1 MQVGLI
7 LAAGSGSRMG
17 KPKATVE
24 IDGKRL
30 IDRAVSNFNEA
41 GINTVYVVL
50 GAWQGNVP
58 NAKVVFNPD
67 WESGMGSSLK
77 VGLEAISQN
86 PENTAV
92 VISLVDLPGMT
103 PTAIRMVTES
113 SNDIVMGE
121 FQGKPGHP
129 VKFTRKHWQ
138 AVIDTA
144 EGDLGA
150 RNFLKGRD
158 DVVYIELGTVASGTD
173 LDTPE
178 DLENLNQR
186 K

>member
-1 MQVGLI
+1 
-7 LAAGSGSRMG
+7 
-17 KPKATVE
+17 
-24 IDGKRL
+24 
-30 IDRAVSNFNEA
+30 
-41 GINTVYVVL
+41 
-50 GAWQGNVP
+50 
-58 NAKVVFNPD
+58 
-67 WESGMGSSLK
+67 
-77 VGLEAISQN
+77 
-86 PENTAV
+86 
-92 VISLVDLPGMT
+92 
-103 PTAIRMVTES
+103 MVTES

-129 VKFTRKHWQ
+129 VKFARKHWQ